1 MGSDTAPFLF
11 IYKRN
16 GDTFTKLANPA
27 ILPPGQGSAAAFG
40 ANDIYLAVPH
50 TTSPNI
56 TIYKRDGDTFTKLAN
71 PANLPTST
79 TNATFSPDGTYL
91 VVTLSVASSNDN
103 NPRIFIYKRSGDTFT
118 KLDDPAE
125 VAPGSVFKADFSND
139 GTYLA
144 LAHFVSPRILIYK
157 RSGDTFTKLPDPET
171 VLPGNGRAVSFSGN
185 GTYLAAAHDNL
196 PRLTIYKNEIDTN
209 ISKANNL
216 IDVPNATNLGYAL
229 ENGTQGETKTMM
241 SLFREEE

>member
-1 MGSDTAPFLF
+1 MGSDGAPFLF

-27 ILPPGQGSAAAFG
+27 ILPPGQGRGVAFSPDG
-40 ANDIYLAVPH
+40 TYLAVAH
-50 TTSPNI
+50 TNSPFI
-56 TIYKRDGDTFTKLAN
+56 TIYKRSGDTFTKLAN
-71 PANLPTST
+71 PANLPPNA

-91 VVTLSVASSNDN
+91 VLTLSVSSSNDT

-125 VAPGSVFKADFSND
+125 VAPGSVFNADFSND

-171 VLPGNGRAVSFSGN
+171 VLPGNGRGVSFSGN
-185 GTYLAAAHDNL
+185 GTYLAVAHDNL

-229 ENGTQGETKTMM
+229 EDGTEGQTKTMM
-241 SLFREEE
+241 SLFKEEE